1 MTQSESLD
9 NRPSNC
15 DKTKQEDCQNWCKH
29 LKQKTKNTKRIFQF
43 SKKYAYR

>member
-15 DKTKQEDCQNWCKH
+15 DKTK
-29 LKQKTKNTKRIFQF
+29 
-43 SKKYAYR
+43 